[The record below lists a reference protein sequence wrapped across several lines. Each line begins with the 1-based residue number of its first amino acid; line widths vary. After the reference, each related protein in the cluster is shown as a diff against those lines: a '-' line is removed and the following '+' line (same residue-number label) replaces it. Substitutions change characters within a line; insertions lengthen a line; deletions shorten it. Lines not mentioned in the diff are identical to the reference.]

1 MQAVFLYWDYL
12 EEIIKEVNMR
22 KILAFD
28 LGSSSVRA
36 ILGIYEKEKLQC
48 KEIHRFENQPVY
60 ENGKLCWNFPVL
72 MKEVKK
78 GIQIAGKVDS
88 IGFDSWGADFG
99 MLDESNSLLG
109 LPVHYRDP
117 RTEGMTDKVWKKI
130 PEKRLFQM
138 TGNQTY
144 ATNSLYQILACKE
157 KEPETWNKVRRILH
171 IPDLFHYLLTG
182 IAVCERTIASTA
194 QILDPFTKEW
204 NPQVMKTF
212 GIPQSIFAP
221 LVDSGTMVGSYEGAA
236 VTAVAGH
243 DTQSAGAALTK
254 DPENTAFLNIG
265 TWSLM
270 GMDQKKPMISDEAFK
285 LGISNEQSA
294 FGEAQCLMN
303 MTGMWLLQECRR
315 QWAQQGMDY
324 SFDQLEIQAD
334 EEDKDLCLID
344 VNSPEFIAPGNM
356 PEKIQQY
363 CERTGQKKPDTA
375 GEITRCIYKSLVCE
389 YRRNLECL
397 EKGRKKRIAGLQILG
412 GGVRSPR
419 ICQMTADMCGRTVT
433 AGPAEATALGNIL
446 LQLMAMGEI
455 RNRDEGRRLIRDME
469 KYAVY
474 RPSEDGNAE
483 KIYESYLGLLQ
494 QEKGRR

>member
-1 MQAVFLYWDYL
+1 
-12 EEIIKEVNMR
+12 MR
-22 KILAFD
+22 RILAFD
-28 LGSSSVRA
+28 LGSSSGRA
-36 ILGIYEKEKLQC
+36 ILGIYEKGKLEY

-60 ENGKLCWNFPVL
+60 ENGKLCWNFPML
-72 MKEVKK
+72 MEEVKR
-78 GIQIAGKVDS
+78 GIKIAGKVDS

-99 MLDESNSLLG
+99 MLDENHSLMG

-117 RTEGMTDKVWKKI
+117 RTEGMTDKVWEKI
-130 PEKRLFQM
+130 PEKSLFQM

-171 IPDLFHYLLTG
+171 IPDLFRYLLTG
-182 IAVCERTIASTA
+182 TAVCERTIASTA
-194 QILDPFTKEW
+194 QILDPFTREW
-204 NPQVMKTF
+204 NPQVLQTF
-212 GIPQSIFAP
+212 GIPKNIFAP
-221 LVDSGTMVGSYEGAA
+221 LVDSGTMAGSYEGAA

-254 DPENTAFLNIG
+254 DPENTVFLNIG

-294 FGEAQCLMN
+294 FGEAQCIMN

-315 QWAQQGMDY
+315 QWAQQGTLY
-324 SFDQLEIQAD
+324 SFDQLEAQAD
-334 EEDKDLCLID
+334 RADTGLSLID
-344 VNSPEFIAPGNM
+344 VNSPEFMAPGNM
-356 PEKIQQY
+356 PEKIQRY
-363 CERTGQKKPDTA
+363 CERTGQKKPETA
-375 GEITRCIYKSLVCE
+375 GEMTRCIYTSLVCE

-397 EKGRKKRIAGLQILG
+397 ETGRKKKIAEIQILG
-412 GGVRSPR
+412 GGVRSSW

-446 LQLMAMGEI
+446 LQLMAMEEI

-469 KYAVY
+469 EYAVY
-474 RPSEDGNAE
+474 RPSENGNVE